1 LTTVDSHKKYE
12 IEKSKAYIGYKLLW
26 IIKIFLEGKMF
37 PYGNLSQEKWRIH
50 VYDICHVISNEEFF
64 NELLQFDAEQ
74 FFKVISKLF
83 YGHPYKFLCTQ

>member
-64 NELLQFDAEQ
+64 NELL
-74 FFKVISKLF
+74 
-83 YGHPYKFLCTQ
+83 